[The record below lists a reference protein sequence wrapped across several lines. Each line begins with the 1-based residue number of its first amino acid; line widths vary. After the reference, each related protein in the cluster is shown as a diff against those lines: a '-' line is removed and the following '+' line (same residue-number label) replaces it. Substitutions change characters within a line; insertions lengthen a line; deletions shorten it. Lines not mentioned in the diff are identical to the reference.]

1 MNYGM
6 TRERER
12 RAARRNEL
20 ALALIAGA
28 AIAGAV
34 CIGAFEFVQYVVNDD
49 ARNLMN
55 AERATYSYMTL
66 DSAGNWNVDD
76 YNLTLGDCVELMSNS
91 DEKWFSEQCEET
103 K

>member
-20 ALALIAGA
+20 ALACIGGA
-28 AIAGAV
+28 AIAAIV
-34 CIGAFEFVQYVVNDD
+34 CIGGTTLLRYAVERDTRD
-49 ARNLMN
+49 MMN